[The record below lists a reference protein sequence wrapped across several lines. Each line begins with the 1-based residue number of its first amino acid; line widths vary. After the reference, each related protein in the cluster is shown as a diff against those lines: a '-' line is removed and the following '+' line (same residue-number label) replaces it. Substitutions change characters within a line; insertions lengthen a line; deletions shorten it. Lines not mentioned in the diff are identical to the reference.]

1 MAFLD
6 RSSLIVD
13 AVLTNKGRERLSS
26 NSFEIT
32 KFALG
37 DDEIDYRM
45 YNEAN
50 TNGPNYYGVAIENMP
65 ILEATTKADTAL
77 KFKLITLPPGTV
89 ETPQVELGIPANVS
103 MTGEDATVFIQ
114 PATLNMG
121 GEDEDY
127 MFELADDLS
136 IEMVVGQFT
145 APKNVQSPADVAL
158 EDPNLIV
165 PEGSVGNF
173 GTVMPGERVVFQLE
187 DVFDASPGD
196 ILRVSGNYWKTN
208 NGEYL
213 IERITEG
220 GKGYAV
226 MARGKWS
233 NTEYRKFQYSIYRGL
248 VSEKFKEEIQAKQQG
263 IFEEP
268 APEKTPGQGKGKGS
282 PKTKAASKTA
292 PGGK

>member
-26 NSFEIT
+26 NSFDIT

-37 DDEIDYRM
+37 DDEVDYSL

-50 TNGPNYYGVAIENMP
+50 TNGPNYYGENMP
-65 ILEATTKADTAL
+65 ILEATTRADTAL

-103 MTGEDATVFIQ
+103 MTGEDATIFIQ
-114 PATLNMG
+114 PSTLNMG

-127 MFELADDLS
+127 IFELADDLP
-136 IEMVVGQFT
+136 IDIVVGQFT
-145 APKNVQSPADVAL
+145 APKNVQEPGDVAL

-173 GTVMPGERVVFQLE
+173 GTIMPGERVVFQLE

-196 ILRVSGNYWKTN
+196 ILRVYGNYWSAN
-208 NGEYL
+208 NGEFL

-220 GKGYAV
+220 GKGFAV

-233 NTEYRKFQYSIYRGL
+233 NKEYRKFQYSIYRGN

-263 IFEEP
+263 IFNEST
-268 APEKTPGQGKGKGS
+268 PEKEVGKN
-282 PKTKAASKTA
+282 SKIV

>member
-26 NSFEIT
+26 NSFDIT

-37 DDEIDYRM
+37 DDEVDYNL

-65 ILEATTKADTAL
+65 ILEATTRADTAL

-89 ETPQVELGIPANVS
+89 ETPQVDLGIPANVS
-103 MTGEDATVFIQ
+103 MTGEDATIFIS
-114 PATLNMG
+114 PSTLNMG

-127 MFELADDLS
+127 IFELADDLP
-136 IEMVVGQFT
+136 IEIVVGQFT
-145 APKNVQSPADVAL
+145 APKNVQDPADVAL

-173 GTVMPGERVVFQLE
+173 GTTMPGERVVFQLE

-196 ILRVSGNYWKTN
+196 ILRVYGNYWSSN
-208 NGEYL
+208 NGEFL

-220 GKGYAV
+220 GKGFAV

-233 NTEYRKFQYSIYRGL
+233 NKEYRKFQYSVYRGN

-263 IFEEP
+263 IFNEST
-268 APEKTPGQGKGKGS
+268 PEKQVGKNN
-282 PKTKAASKTA
+282 KTI

>member
-37 DDEIDYRM
+37 DDEVDYRL

-50 TNGPNYYGVAIENMP
+50 TNGPNFYGVAIENMP
-65 ILEATTKADTAL
+65 ILEATTRADTAL

-89 ETPQVELGIPANVS
+89 ETPQVELGIPQNVS
-103 MTGEDATVFIQ
+103 MTGEDATIFIQ
-114 PATLNMG
+114 PSTLNMG

-127 MFELADDLS
+127 IFELADDLP
-136 IEMVVGQFT
+136 IEIVVGQFT
-145 APKNVQSPADVAL
+145 APKNVQEPGDVAL

-165 PEGSVGNF
+165 PEGSIGNF

-196 ILRVSGNYWKTN
+196 ILRVTNNYWKPN

-220 GKGYAV
+220 GKGFAV
-226 MARGKWS
+226 MARGKWA
-233 NTEYRKFQYSIYRGL
+233 NKEYRKFQYSIYRGN
-248 VSEKFKEEIQAKQQG
+248 VSEKFKEEIQGKEQG
-263 IFEEP
+263 IFNSP
-268 APEKTPGQGKGKGS
+268 SPEKEVGKGD
-282 PKTKAASKTA
+282 PNV

>member
-37 DDEIDYRM
+37 DDEVDYSL

-89 ETPQVELGIPANVS
+89 ETPQVDLGIPANVS
-103 MTGEDATVFIQ
+103 MTGEDATIFIS
-114 PATLNMG
+114 PSTLNMG

-127 MFELADDLS
+127 IFELADDLP
-136 IEMVVGQFT
+136 IEIVVGQFT
-145 APKNVQSPADVAL
+145 APKNVQDPADVAL

-165 PEGSVGNF
+165 PEGSLGVF
-173 GTVMPGERVVFQLE
+173 GTAMPGERVVFQLD

-196 ILRVSGNYWKTN
+196 ILRISGNYWKTN

-220 GKGYAV
+220 GKGYSV

-233 NTEYRKFQYSIYRGL
+233 NKEYRKFKYSIYRGL
-248 VSEKFKEEIQAKQQG
+248 VSEKFKEEIQGKQQG
-263 IFEEP
+263 IFNEP
-268 APEKTPGQGKGKGS
+268 NPEKEVGKGFNIN
-282 PKTKAASKTA
+282 

>member
-37 DDEIDYRM
+37 DDEVDYNL

-50 TNGPNYYGVAIENMP
+50 VNGPNYYGVQIENMP
-65 ILEATTKADTAL
+65 ILEATTKADSAL
-77 KFKLITLPPGTV
+77 KFKLVTLPPGTI
-89 ETPQVELGIPANVS
+89 ETPQVELGIPANAS
-103 MTGEDATVFIQ
+103 MTGEDATIFIH
-114 PATLNMG
+114 PGTLNMG
-121 GEDEDY
+121 GEEEDY
-127 MFELADDLS
+127 IFELADDMA
-136 IEMVVGQFT
+136 IEILIGQYT
-145 APKNVQSPADVAL
+145 APKNTQNPADVEL

-165 PEGSVGNF
+165 PQGSLGNF

-196 ILRVSGNYWKTN
+196 ILRVNGNYWKAN

-226 MARGKWS
+226 MARGKWG
-233 NTEYRKFQYSIYRGL
+233 NKEYRKFQYSIYRGS
-248 VSEKFKEEIQAKQQG
+248 VSEKFKEEIQGKEQG
-263 IFEEP
+263 IFND
-268 APEKTPGQGKGKGS
+268 QS
-282 PKTKAASKTA
+282 AAGTG
-292 PGGK
+292 GGK